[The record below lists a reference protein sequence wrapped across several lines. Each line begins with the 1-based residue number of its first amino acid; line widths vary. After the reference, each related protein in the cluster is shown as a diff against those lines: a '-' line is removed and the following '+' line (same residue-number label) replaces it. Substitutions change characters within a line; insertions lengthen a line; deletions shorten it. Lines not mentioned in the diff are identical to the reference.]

1 MSHNLWLWLWIWV
14 MDMSHPNYRLA
25 RKARPRRT
33 TSRNNAN
40 LVYQDVINAT
50 KENLNQSGER
60 FKWAFLIGHLVFTN
74 EIVGRGVQRLVD
86 KEKKGLVQ
94 REEELPVYDG
104 QPAVKKARVSR
115 TRIPCEEI
123 RTTSTSVEAS
133 VRGTLI
139 RWHMDSVLDYYF
151 TRYIK

>member
-1 MSHNLWLWLWIWV
+1 MQLKKTLTNQV
-14 MDMSHPNYRLA
+14 R
-25 RKARPRRT
+25 
-33 TSRNNAN
+33 
-40 LVYQDVINAT
+40 VINYT
-50 KENLNQSGER
+50 
-60 FKWAFLIGHLVFTN
+60 FLIGHLVFTN

-94 REEELPVYDG
+94 REEEIPVYDG

-133 VRGTLI
+133 VRGTPI
-139 RWHMDSVLDYYF
+139 R
-151 TRYIK
+151 

>member
-1 MSHNLWLWLWIWV
+1 MTLEY
-14 MDMSHPNYRLA
+14 DTYYMSHPKFRLA

-40 LVYQDVINAT
+40 LVYEDVINAT

-60 FKWAFLIGHLVFTN
+60 FKWTFLIGHLVFTN
-74 EIVGRGVQRLVD
+74 ESVGRGVQRLVD

-94 REEELPVYDG
+94 REEEFPVYDG

-115 TRIPCEEI
+115 TKKFI
-123 RTTSTSVEAS
+123 
-133 VRGTLI
+133 L
-139 RWHMDSVLDYYF
+139 YYAVKLERLEHPQNPDQM
-151 TRYIK
+151 TYGLSIGLLLYSLYKINSI